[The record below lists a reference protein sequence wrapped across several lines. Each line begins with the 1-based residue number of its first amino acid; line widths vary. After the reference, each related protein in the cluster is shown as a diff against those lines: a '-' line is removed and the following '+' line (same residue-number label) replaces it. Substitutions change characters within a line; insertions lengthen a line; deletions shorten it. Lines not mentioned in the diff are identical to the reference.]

1 MGAPEVIRLVPGWP
15 HALTHIH
22 NRREMVHA
30 DIKPAN
36 LTLSID
42 TTISENPYDGL
53 GGGRLLGRPR
63 TCCSLW
69 VKVQSAFAQET
80 VMPSQKRANEAAR
93 RLAGSDPVFG
103 FQTENGTCLR
113 VRPV

>member
-1 MGAPEVIRLVPGWP
+1 LPLEMIGPGLLARMKQRR
-15 HALTHIH
+15 HA
-22 NRREMVHA
+22 A
-30 DIKPAN
+30 
-36 LTLSID
+36 
-42 TTISENPYDGL
+42 GL
-53 GGGRLLGRPR
+53 GGGRLLGTPR